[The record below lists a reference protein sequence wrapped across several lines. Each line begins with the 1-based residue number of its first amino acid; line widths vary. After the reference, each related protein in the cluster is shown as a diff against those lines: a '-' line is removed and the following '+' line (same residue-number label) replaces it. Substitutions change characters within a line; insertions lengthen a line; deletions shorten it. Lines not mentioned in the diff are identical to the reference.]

1 MGLKNT
7 ISTPGKEIPKPFMS
21 PNRSEDG
28 IISMHKVLK
37 N

>member
-7 ISTPGKEIPKPFMS
+7 ISTPGKEKAKPFMS